1 MEMDTFTPD
10 CTYGLSGVIHIKP
23 LRGMLLMYA
32 TGGINNLP
40 FRDAIQF
47 MVINQGVAF
56 GLKLIVLLG

>member
-1 MEMDTFTPD
+1 
-10 CTYGLSGVIHIKP
+10 
-23 LRGMLLMYA
+23 MLLMYA